1 MYVSMATTFAHAHV
15 LVMNILSKTHH
26 QKVYIVQKGQSV
38 EQKRRV
44 SLVADAGQEII
55 VVHHYPDSLMI
66 HCKYHY

>member
-1 MYVSMATTFAHAHV
+1 MYLWQPLLRM
-15 LVMNILSKTHH
+15 LMCVMNILSKTHH